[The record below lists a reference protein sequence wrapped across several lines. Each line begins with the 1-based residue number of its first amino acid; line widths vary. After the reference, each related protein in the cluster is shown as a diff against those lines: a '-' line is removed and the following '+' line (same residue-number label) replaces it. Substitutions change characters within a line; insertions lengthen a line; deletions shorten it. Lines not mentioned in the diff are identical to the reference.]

1 MDKLKNVTAIPYLD
15 SEAVDL
21 LQLISFYIGNEKFCI
36 DILKVREVIRLVE
49 ITRVP
54 KTPDFIDG
62 VINLRGQVIPIID
75 VRSRF
80 GMDRKKHDKNT
91 RIIVFEVKTKIVGFL
106 VDRVSEVLRVP
117 ESLIG
122 PPPAI
127 VAGIESD
134 YITAV
139 GLVEN
144 QLLILLDL
152 EKILSY
158 EETRLVEVG

>member
-1 MDKLKNVTAIPYLD
+1 MDTKKNIKKLPFMDQETGD
-15 SEAVDL
+15 F
-21 LQLISFYIGNEKFCI
+21 LQLITFYIGNEKFCI
-36 DILKVREVIRLVE
+36 DILRVREVIRLVE

-54 KTPDFIDG
+54 KTPEFIDG

-80 GMDRKKHDKNT
+80 GMNRKKHDKNT

-106 VDRVSEVLRVP
+106 VDGVSEVLRVP
-117 ESLIG
+117 VSLIG

-127 VAGIESD
+127 VAGVDSD

-152 EKILSY
+152 EKILSF
-158 EETRLVEVG
+158 EETRLVEVE

>member
-1 MDKLKNVTAIPYLD
+1 MKNVNEPSNPDTVAD
-15 SEAVDL
+15 DL
-21 LQLISFYIGNEKFCI
+21 LQLITFYIGNEKFCV
-36 DILKVREVIRLVE
+36 DILSVREIIRPVE
-49 ITRVP
+49 ITWVP

-80 GMDRKKHDKNT
+80 GMPRKEHDKNT
-91 RIIVFEVKTKIVGFL
+91 RIIVFEVSDKVVGFL
-106 VDRVSEVLRVP
+106 VDGVKEVLHIPVSVI
-117 ESLIG
+117 E

-127 VAGIESD
+127 VTGVDSE

-139 GLVEN
+139 GLLED

-158 EETRLVEVG
+158 DEKMLLGIG